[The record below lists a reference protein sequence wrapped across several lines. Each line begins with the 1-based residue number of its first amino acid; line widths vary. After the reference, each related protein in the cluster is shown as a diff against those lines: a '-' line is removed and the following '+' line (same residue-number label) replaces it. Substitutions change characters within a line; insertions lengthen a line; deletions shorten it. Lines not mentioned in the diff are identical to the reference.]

1 MDKLKRCPF
10 CGGKPN
16 IEYCGPG
23 VYISCRNDDC
33 PCICEAWGEN
43 EDMAEEA
50 WNTRAT
56 DAENAKLR
64 ELAVG
69 MARRVTNPTGGCL
82 APGCALGCPH
92 HLECN
97 EELHT
102 CWYVDRMRELG
113 IEVE

>member
-1 MDKLKRCPF
+1 
-10 CGGKPN
+10 
-16 IEYCGPG
+16 
-23 VYISCRNDDC
+23 
-33 PCICEAWGEN
+33 
-43 EDMAEEA
+43 MAEIGNVTVKVDTAITDERYFEVMGA
-50 WNTRAT
+50 VRAASERIDLLET
-56 DAENAKLR
+56 ENAKLR

-69 MARRVTNPTGGCL
+69 MAERVTNPTGGCL

-113 IEVE
+113 IEVRSSER